1 MHFFSKISPV
11 ICPRI
16 SSRILSK
23 NQSRIRLAIF
33 ITRNST
39 GDSFSNSTDIS
50 VSQRAVGEN
59 LVWVAPKVEFRQKL
73 LQGFVLEFLEEILKK
88 IFMDFFKKSFREFL
102 KLFHALR
109 LFQKCIQLFHQKN
122 FQGFFLFWDSSRKSS
137 RFFLIPPRILSKTP
151 VSAVAFRDGNL
162 NMERRT
168 SLCVLFHTDHV
179 LLYVHYLLSALPS
192 LLTRNVPKTYCCMQ
206 YCLPCLQRR
215 YQTMLDMSW
224 TLWAMQ

>member
-1 MHFFSKISPV
+1 MELSSVWISLQYDLSEILHFTLDYIILFFFKSSCTSFTHCSKNFFEHFFMDSSRNTLMNSIWDSSKNVFENFLQRILQTFFQGFFSKIHQKFCQQLLQRSYALFSKISPV

-109 LFQKCIQLFHQKN
+109 LFQKCIQLFH
-122 FQGFFLFWDSSRKSS
+122 
-137 RFFLIPPRILSKTP
+137 
-151 VSAVAFRDGNL
+151 
-162 NMERRT
+162 
-168 SLCVLFHTDHV
+168 
-179 LLYVHYLLSALPS
+179 
-192 LLTRNVPKTYCCMQ
+192 
-206 YCLPCLQRR
+206 
-215 YQTMLDMSW
+215 
-224 TLWAMQ
+224 